1 VFTTGSKFF
10 FGLSA
15 AAFVGAVFYGLAS
28 NGGEIG
34 MDALLGAVSLGYK
47 GGVGDAFGYSTLVA
61 LSGAALFL
69 GCVTVSFRDADA
81 EAQASLLGL
90 EAAPAAPAP
99 QGPNYWP
106 IIGAFGAG
114 TVAVGVVIG
123 SQMVFLGIGM
133 LAVATFEWAIRAW
146 SDRATGDPA
155 VNRALRNRLMYPVEI
170 PVLAVVGI
178 AVFVLSISRVLIALP
193 TGGAY
198 VVFGGVPAL
207 ILLIGWLLTSR
218 PTINRNLLASLLLVG
233 GIAVLAGGVI
243 GASVGPRDIEK
254 HHSEEG
260 SLGVPHR

>member
-10 FGLSA
+10 FGLSL
-15 AAFVGAVFYGLAS
+15 AAFVGAIFYGLAS

-34 MDALLGAVSLGYK
+34 MNALLGVVTFGYK
-47 GGVGDAFGYSTLVA
+47 GAVGDQFGYTVLA
-61 LSGAALFL
+61 GLAGASLFL

-81 EAQASLLGL
+81 EAQAGLLAL
-90 EAAPAAPAP
+90 DMAPAAPLP
-99 QGPNYWP
+99 QGTNYWP
-106 IIGAFGAG
+106 IIAAFGAG
-114 TVAVGVVIG
+114 TLAVGVVIG
-123 SQMVFLGIGM
+123 SQMVFLGVGI
-133 LAVATFEWAIRAW
+133 LVAATFEWAIRAW

-178 AVFVLSISRVLIALP
+178 AVFVLSISRLLLALP

-207 ILLIGWLLTSR
+207 ILLIGWFLTTR
-218 PTINRNLLASLLLVG
+218 PTVNRNLVAGLLLAG
-233 GIAVLAGGVI
+233 GIAVLAGGII

-254 HHSEEG
+254 HQEEEG